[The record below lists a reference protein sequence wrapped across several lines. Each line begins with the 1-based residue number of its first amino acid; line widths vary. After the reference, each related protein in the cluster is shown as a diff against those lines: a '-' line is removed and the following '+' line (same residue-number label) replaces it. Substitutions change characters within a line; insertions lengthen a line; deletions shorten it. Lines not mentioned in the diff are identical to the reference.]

1 MGGRYHPHTW
11 PTCGLWEPE
20 PPKQGKERGWEEL
33 EEPVDSWGGDGKETG
48 GWWGPWGSTPT
59 HLRAWPGKMGARD
72 AELVRRQRF
81 RNVSHETS

>member
-33 EEPVDSWGGDGKETG
+33 EGPVDSWGGDGKQKG
-48 GWWGPWGSTPT
+48 GGGGPRAARPPT
-59 HLRAWPGKMGARD
+59 
-72 AELVRRQRF
+72 F
-81 RNVSHETS
+81 RLGQERWAPVIQNL